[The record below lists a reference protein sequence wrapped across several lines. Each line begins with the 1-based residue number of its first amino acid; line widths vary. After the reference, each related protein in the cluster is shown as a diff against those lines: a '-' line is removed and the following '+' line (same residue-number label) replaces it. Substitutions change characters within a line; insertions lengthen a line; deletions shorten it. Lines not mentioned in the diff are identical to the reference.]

1 MNPRCASCNLATFSS
16 ETLAYDL
23 CEINSAT
30 MDLTHQSSAYLL
42 GARTCSK
49 ATGLCFGSLF
59 QVPVEFP
66 RFLWRHQ
73 SSKKSIHGFMFQIKT
88 WPNTALTQ
96 THPTHPAPRAERS
109 SERPLK
115 WTSDVPHTRHCCK
128 QTTITKSQHVCCKH
142 RYVIIC
148 THLITFVHIQ
158 CTSVITIIHTCDR
171 QNQHCKLRR
180 KKSCV
185 DAAILCKGASSACLS
200 LSSKAQA
207 CQRSDWKFESSSEK
221 IWHSTG

>member
-1 MNPRCASCNLATFSS
+1 M
-16 ETLAYDL
+16 
-23 CEINSAT
+23 
-30 MDLTHQSSAYLL
+30 
-42 GARTCSK
+42 
-49 ATGLCFGSLF
+49 
-59 QVPVEFP
+59 
-66 RFLWRHQ
+66 FL
-73 SSKKSIHGFMFQIKT
+73 
-88 WPNTALTQ
+88 
-96 THPTHPAPRAERS
+96 
-109 SERPLK
+109 
-115 WTSDVPHTRHCCK
+115 TRHCCK

-207 CQRSDWKFESSSEK
+207 CQQVIESLKALQRKSGTAQAKSTSSLCTEHAQK
-221 IWHSTG
+221 RQACVLDLSSKSL